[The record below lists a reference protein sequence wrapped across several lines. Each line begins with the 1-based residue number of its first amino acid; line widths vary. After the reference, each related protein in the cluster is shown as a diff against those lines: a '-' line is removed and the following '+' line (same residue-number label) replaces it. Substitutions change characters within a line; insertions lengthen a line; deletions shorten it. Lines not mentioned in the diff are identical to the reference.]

1 MAIRVVRLGSKRATG
16 EGLRIGTVRRPPRGV
31 KKEDFA
37 KRDFYDVWLP
47 ILSPTPQTIKLALA
61 AKTDAEWRK
70 FIRRFRSEMARPDAA
85 AALNVLAAM
94 SQHANFSIGCYCED
108 ESRCHRS
115 VLRDLLS
122 KRGAVI
128 GSD

>member
-1 MAIRVVRLGSKRATG
+1 
-16 EGLRIGTVRRPPRGV
+16 V

-37 KRDFYDVWLP
+37 TRDFYDVWLP

>member
-37 KRDFYDVWLP
+37 TRDFYDVWLP

-61 AKTDAEWRK
+61 AKTEAEWKK
-70 FIRRFRSEMARPDAA
+70 FIRSFRAEMGRPDAA

-94 SQHANFSIGCYCED
+94 SQHANFSIGCYCEN